1 MTAFAATPK
10 VADAS
15 PYRAQPTA
23 EEEKPMC
30 PVCLTTAAL
39 IAGSVTMSGGLAV
52 IALRAFGAKAAA
64 ENNSAT
70 TPSQPKEDRHG

>member
-1 MTAFAATPK
+1 
-10 VADAS
+10 
-15 PYRAQPTA
+15 
-23 EEEKPMC
+23 MC

-70 TPSQPKEDRHG
+70 TPSHPKEDRHG